1 MLTLWKRLV
10 AIFHGE
16 RLDRDL
22 EDEIAAH
29 LAMQEEEFRQR
40 GMSTAEARAAAR
52 REFGGV
58 AQTAEVYRE
67 RRSLPWLDSAA
78 KDLRYALRGLR
89 RNPGFTAAAVLSL
102 ALGIG
107 ANTAIFSMYHALL
120 LRMLPVSHPEQLV
133 TLYRTGAWGTGICS
147 YPLYQ
152 EIRKRSDLFSGVV
165 GRSAIDKAAF
175 RAGNGDRAETVQ
187 TEFVT
192 GNYFSTLGVAPAI
205 GRVFRDDDNVTPHGH
220 PIAILS
226 YDFWKRRFGGDP
238 AVLGQTVTVD
248 KDRLTVIGVAARGF
262 RGVEVDHH
270 PDLWEPAMMAD
281 ANSADASNF
290 WLWILARR
298 HPQDPTSKVQAAMQ
312 VLLDQHVMALYG
324 SNQNAAFRKKAMDQ
338 KMEVRA
344 GGVGLS
350 DLREDFAQP
359 LVILLAAVGLVL
371 LAACANVAN
380 LLLARGA
387 ARQKEIA
394 LRLSL
399 GATRAR
405 LMRQALTESLLLAL
419 AGTAL
424 GILLAWWG
432 EGAVL
437 QFLPAASGDPFDAA
451 PNPTA
456 LAFTIGIAILA
467 AALFGVAP
475 AWRSTAVDPAECIKS
490 GGPQSGRRNSALRQ
504 TLVVAQVA
512 FSVMLVALA
521 GLFGHSLA
529 ALRSVDLGFRNQSVI
544 GFAIGMPYAWKVE
557 QATAVRDG
565 LLARMQALPGVSLVS
580 FACPGPFRY
589 GWSNSS
595 VRVPGSDLT
604 AHEPAWVSTQQ
615 VAPRY
620 FEIIGST
627 PVIGREFNLSDT
639 AAAPKVTLV
648 NQAFVRAFLPGERYP
663 LNRVLNFN
671 EKIPE
676 PIAIVGVVRDI
687 PHKGLKEK
695 IDPTVYLPVT
705 QSPAYFGAVLIRSA
719 RSVKELAPAI
729 RQEVEKLGPDFS
741 AYDPKTMRQRI
752 DESIFQDRLVA
763 TVGGFFGGL
772 ALLLAAIGLY
782 GVIAYS
788 AARRAREIGIRIA
801 MGAKRGAVL
810 WSVLRGSLALVIAG
824 LAIGVPLALV
834 AAREVAPV
842 LFGIKADDSLT
853 FVSTG
858 VVLLAVG
865 LAAAAIPARRAA
877 SMDPMAVLREE

>member
-1 MLTLWKRLV
+1 V
-10 AIFHGE
+10 AG
-16 RLDRDL
+16 
-22 EDEIAAH
+22 
-29 LAMQEEEFRQR
+29 
-40 GMSTAEARAAAR
+40 
-52 REFGGV
+52 
-58 AQTAEVYRE
+58 
-67 RRSLPWLDSAA
+67 
-78 KDLRYALRGLR
+78 
-89 RNPGFTAAAVLSL
+89 
-102 ALGIG
+102 
-107 ANTAIFSMYHALL
+107 
-120 LRMLPVSHPEQLV
+120 
-133 TLYRTGAWGTGICS
+133 
-147 YPLYQ
+147 
-152 EIRKRSDLFSGVV
+152 RSD
-165 GRSAIDKAAF
+165 INKAAF
-175 RAGNGDRAETVQ
+175 RAGNGDRPETAQV
-187 TEFVT
+187 ESVT
-192 GNYFSTLGVAPAI
+192 GNYFSMLGVAPAI
-205 GRVFRDDDNVTPHGH
+205 GRVFSDDDNVTPHGH
-220 PIAILS
+220 PLAILS

-238 AVLGQTVTVD
+238 AAIGQIVTVD

-281 ANSADASNF
+281 ASFADASNF
-290 WLWILARR
+290 WLWIVGRR
-298 HPQDPTSKVQAAMQ
+298 QPQVPIAKVQAAMQ
-312 VLLDQHVMALYG
+312 VLLEQHVMALYG
-324 SNQNAAFRKKAMDQ
+324 SNPNSAFKKKAMDQ
-338 KMEVRA
+338 KIEVRP

-387 ARQKEIA
+387 ARQKEVA

-419 AGTAL
+419 AGSAF

-432 EGAVL
+432 EGAIL
-437 QFLPAASGDPFDAA
+437 QFLPAASGDPFDAS
-451 PNPTA
+451 PNA
-456 LAFTIGIAILA
+456 IAMAFTIGIAILA
-467 AALFGVAP
+467 AALFGLAP

-490 GGPQSGRRNSALRQ
+490 GGSHSGRRNSALRQ

-529 ALRSVDLGFRNQSVI
+529 ALRSVDMGFRNQSVI
-544 GFAIGMPYAWKVE
+544 GFAIGMPFSWKVE
-557 QATAVRDG
+557 QAAAAREG
-565 LLARMQALPGVSLVS
+565 LLTRLEGLPGVSLVS
-580 FACPGPFRY
+580 FGCPGPFRF
-589 GWSNSS
+589 GWSSAS
-595 VRVPGSDLT
+595 VRVPGSELT
-604 AHEPAWVSTQQ
+604 AHEPAWVSTHQ

-627 PVIGREFNLSDT
+627 PVIGREFALSDT
-639 AAAPKVTLV
+639 ATAPKVALV
-648 NQAFVRAFLPGERYP
+648 NQAFVRTFLPGERYP
-663 LNRVLNFN
+663 LNRVLTFK
-671 EKIPE
+671 EGVPE

-687 PHKGLKEK
+687 PHQGLKEK
-695 IDPTVYLPVT
+695 IEPTVYLPVA

-719 RSVKELAPAI
+719 RSAKDLAPAI
-729 RQEVEKLGPDFS
+729 RREIDKLGPDFS
-741 AYDPKTMRQRI
+741 AYDPKTIRQRV

-810 WSVLRGSLALVIAG
+810 WSVLRGSLALVLAG
-824 LAIGVPLALV
+824 LAVGVPLALV
-834 AAREVAPV
+834 AARKVAPV
-842 LFGIKADDSLT
+842 LFAIKADDSLT

-865 LAAAAIPARRAA
+865 LAAALIPARRAA